1 MTAVKAMDNTINDS
15 KVIFRLEGYGRVTMY
30 NDTVDNPDL
39 IRECQAIMERCRH
52 GNTSNPT
59 TYTALALIDKYGGRI
74 LEVEGEGITVRIS

>member
-1 MTAVKAMDNTINDS
+1 MTAAGAMENTVSDS
-15 KVIFRLEGYGRVTMY
+15 KVIFRLEGFGRVTMY

-52 GNTSNPT
+52 FSTSNPT

-74 LEVEGEGITVRIS
+74 LEVEGEGIKVSIS